1 MILVN
6 KGLII
11 KCYEK
16 HRISQSAFETWV
28 AEAERST
35 WNSFIDIKNRY
46 SSADS
51 ISGSR
56 VVINIKGNN
65 YRLVIKVNYRMH
77 IIEVRFA
84 GTHAE
89 YNKIKAETI

>member
-6 KGLII
+6 KEKII

-16 HRISQSAFETWV
+16 HRISQSAFEAWV
-28 AEAERST
+28 AEAERANWS
-35 WNSFIDIKNRY
+35 SFLEIKNRY
-46 SSADS
+46 SSADPL
-51 ISGSR
+51 SGSR
-56 VVINIKGNN
+56 VVINIKGNKF
-65 YRLVIKVNYRMH
+65 RLVIKVNYQVH

-89 YNKIKAETI
+89 YDKIDAETI